1 MKEEVTKVIVETIEM
16 KTKDMVDSIEGKMEA
31 KKKGWVKNSIVA
43 LAAELAFTEEIIL
56 CRYAESQ
63 VLTPKVDVYAFG
75 IVLLEIFSGR
85 AVVSQHSGRQ
95 PQHLADWAKGHV
107 EQGNI
112 HEVLKA
118 SFDGHYDLS
127 AAWKVVGVA
136 LRCVEF
142 ESRKRP
148 NMSEVCSELK
158 AALSMELHG
167 EEMDSSTSMTIDA
180 NITGR

>member
-1 MKEEVTKVIVETIEM
+1 MLSCIIRNSADKFAQREVQRQ
-16 KTKDMVDSIEGKMEA
+16 
-31 KKKGWVKNSIVA
+31 
-43 LAAELAFTEEIIL
+43 
-56 CRYAESQ
+56 RYAESQ

-75 IVLLEIFSGR
+75 ILLLEIFSGR
-85 AVVSQHSGRQ
+85 AVVCQHSGRQ

-118 SFDGHYDLS
+118 SFGGHYDLS
-127 AAWKVVGVA
+127 VAWKGVGVA

-148 NMSEVCSELK
+148 NVSEVCSELK
-158 AALSMELHG
+158 AALSIELQG
-167 EEMDSSTSMTIDA
+167 EDMDSSTSMTIDA